1 MEKGKWYAGASEIE
15 REIFRDWTHSVLKTA
30 SKVEV
35 VFEKADGSERI
46 MNCTLNEEYLEDQFL
61 DLAPVNKTKPRSKE
75 TITVFDT
82 DIDDWRSFRFDKI
95 KTFSFEL

>member
-15 REIFRDWTHSVLKTA
+15 RQIFRDWTHSVLKTA

-46 MNCTLNEEYLEDQFL
+46 MNCTLNEEYLEDEFL
-61 DLAPVNKTKPRSKE
+61 YLAPANKNKPRSTE
-75 TITVFDT
+75 TMTVFD
-82 DIDDWRSFRFDKI
+82 IEADDWRSFRFDKI
-95 KTFSFEL
+95 RSFSFEL